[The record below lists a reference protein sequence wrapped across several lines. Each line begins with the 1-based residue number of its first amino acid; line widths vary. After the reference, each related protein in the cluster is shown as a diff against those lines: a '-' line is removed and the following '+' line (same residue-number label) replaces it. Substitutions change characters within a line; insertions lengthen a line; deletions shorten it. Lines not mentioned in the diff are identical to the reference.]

1 MTIQVSALYQKWPF
15 PIDVNTTRRDLNGR
29 LPYLTFTLNATEG
42 KLVSIAVDDSINHI
56 VQ

>member
-56 VQ
+56 VR